1 MLILICCSFPL
12 FEKCPHSE
20 RAEGVVLH
28 EGAALHKGVALHE
41 GEGEELQVAVTYP
54 MLHRTSCVPSVASA
68 AQLSV
73 LVRTGLGSHI

>member
-20 RAEGVVLH
+20 RTEGVVLH
-28 EGAALHKGVALHE
+28 EGAALHE

-54 MLHRTSCVPSVASA
+54 MLH
-68 AQLSV
+68 
-73 LVRTGLGSHI
+73 

>member
-28 EGAALHKGVALHE
+28 EGAALHE

-54 MLHRTSCVPSVASA
+54 MLHQTSCIPSVA
-68 AQLSV
+68 QLSI
-73 LVRTGLGSHI
+73 LVRTGLGSHT